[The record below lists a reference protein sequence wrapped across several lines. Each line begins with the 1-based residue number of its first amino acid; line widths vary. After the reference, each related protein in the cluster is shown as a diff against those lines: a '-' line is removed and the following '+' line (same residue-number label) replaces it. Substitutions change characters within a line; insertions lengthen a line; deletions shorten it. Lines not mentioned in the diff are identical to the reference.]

1 MGMACCLM
9 TLLIV
14 GSVLYFCKAADFQK
28 SHTALMIF
36 LCLAIPCTL
45 NILELLYLF
54 AGYYAEH
61 IIITLA
67 VYVKIMRIEN
77 IIWPSLLVTFLLA
90 FVLGLQGV
98 RGILV
103 IYGPLLGIEVI
114 RNIYLSFCHQKR
126 QRHDIALTLWAV
138 LELTVS
144 FIGTCFPF
152 SVGQSLSRNIRKGA
166 YKLVTIVLPD
176 MRNAAGFTDSG
187 LAGRI
192 CLLTLSLTALY
203 LVLNILH
210 RMWEKEN
217 IKPIEWA
224 WLTVCASPFITAL
237 AVAFTTVE
245 STPRYYFVL
254 PFLMALSVP
263 LLWQS
268 CSMKLKFV
276 TLSAIVILSILNITR
291 IYFPIVCS
299 DYPPP
304 IGGRIS
310 GSGIFKRK

>member
-1 MGMACCLM
+1 MNRFKSKETFFLLSLSAGILLYTILIFIINLTRFHYQLNADIASDVILGELIWNSKQLIPDTWYMSTEARIISNSNISAFFFGITKNMTLAMGLACCLM

-28 SHTALMIF
+28 SHTTLMIF

-61 IIITLA
+61 IIILFITLA

-77 IIWPSLLVTFLLA
+77 IIWPPLLVTFLLA

-144 FIGTCFPF
+144 FIGTCF
-152 SVGQSLSRNIRKGA
+152 LKG
-166 YKLVTIVLPD
+166 
-176 MRNAAGFTDSG
+176 
-187 LAGRI
+187 
-192 CLLTLSLTALY
+192 
-203 LVLNILH
+203 
-210 RMWEKEN
+210 E
-217 IKPIEWA
+217 
-224 WLTVCASPFITAL
+224 
-237 AVAFTTVE
+237 
-245 STPRYYFVL
+245 
-254 PFLMALSVP
+254 LMV
-263 LLWQS
+263 
-268 CSMKLKFV
+268 F
-276 TLSAIVILSILNITR
+276 
-291 IYFPIVCS
+291 
-299 DYPPP
+299 
-304 IGGRIS
+304 
-310 GSGIFKRK
+310 